1 MSKMYLM
8 CGCPGAGKSYYI
20 KTHLKEG
27 EKIIS
32 RDEIR
37 FSMLKE
43 EDEYFSKEKEVYNE
57 FIKQINA
64 AIADN
69 KDFYVDQTSLNAA
82 ARNKLFNKLI
92 KKPDKIIGIYFTTPI
107 DIILQRNAQRNGRA
121 LVPENVVFLCCKE
134 CKRATPLPCLLLD
147 IICFDMLRLSRLHS
161 P

>member
-1 MSKMYLM
+1 MSKMYM
-8 CGCPGAGKSYYI
+8 VIGAPGCGKSTYI
-20 KTHLKEG
+20 KNHLKEN
-27 EKIIS
+27 EIVIS
-32 RDEIR
+32 RDKIR
-37 FSMLKE
+37 FGLLKDT
-43 EDEYFSKEKEVYNE
+43 DEYFSKEKEVYNE

-121 LVPENVVFLCCKE
+121 LVPENVVIDMYKILTKPTSE
-134 CKRATPLPCLLLD
+134 ES
-147 IICFDMLRLSRLHS
+147 FDEIWEVE
-161 P
+161 